1 MRVAFAT
8 LGCKTNQYETS
19 LMCEDLKEGNDI
31 IPFDQKTDVYIIN
44 TCTVTHKA
52 DYQSRQLI
60 RKAINSGRDA
70 KVIVTGCYA
79 ERQIE
84 EVKALGAHAVI
95 GNKGKNHISEYF
107 NNIFDG
113 KTDSVCHTDNNTI
126 RCRATFNTARTRT
139 FLKIQDGCNYSCSY
153 CIVPTVR
160 GKSRSAS
167 IINIYEEVKALVDK
181 GYKEVVL
188 TGIQLGAYGRDL
200 DPKTDI
206 VELLKELLKIEGQF
220 RIRLSSIEPQ
230 DVTTQLIELIKYNP
244 KICRHL
250 HLPLQSGDDEILK
263 KMGRNYK
270 FSYYEELIMTLVSEI
285 PEIGLGTDIILGFPN
300 EKESN
305 FQNTYNLLNNLPF
318 SYFHIFRFSER
329 PGTSIYGIKNN
340 VSFEKMKERSKILKL
355 LNEAK
360 NISFKKRHI
369 GKHLNVIV
377 EDKLVSSGYSS
388 GLSDNYIRLHIKN
401 FRDFVGK
408 VIKLRVK
415 GFEEGILIGERTM
428 KEEN

>member
-31 IPFDQKTDVYIIN
+31 IPFDQKADVYIIN

-60 RKAINSGRDA
+60 RRAIKNGKDA
-70 KVIVTGCYA
+70 KIIVTGCYA
-79 ERQIE
+79 ERQTDE
-84 EVKALGAHAVI
+84 LKALGVHAVI

-139 FLKIQDGCNYSCSY
+139 FLKIQEGCNYSCSY

-160 GKSRSAS
+160 GQSRSAS
-167 IINIYEEVKALVDK
+167 IVNVYEEVKTLVDT

-188 TGIQLGAYGRDL
+188 TGIQLGAYGKDL
-200 DPKTDI
+200 NPKTDI
-206 VELLKELLKIEGQF
+206 VELLEELLKNEGQF
-220 RIRLSSIEPQ
+220 RIRLSSIEPH
-230 DVTTQLIELIKYNP
+230 DVTTKLIELIKYNP

-250 HLPLQSGDDEILK
+250 HLPLQSGDDDILK
-263 KMGRNYK
+263 KMGRNYTS
-270 FSYYEELIMTLVSEI
+270 SYYKELIMTLVSEI

-329 PGTSIYGIKNN
+329 PGTSIYGFKNN

-355 LNEAK
+355 LNERK
-360 NISFKKRHI
+360 SISFKERHI
-369 GKHLNVIV
+369 GKGLNVIV
-377 EDKLVSSGYSS
+377 EDKIDSSEYLS
-388 GLSDNYIRLHIKN
+388 GLSDNYIRLHIKTLG
-401 FRDFVGK
+401 DFVGK
-408 VIKLRVK
+408 VINLRVK
-415 GFEEGILIGERTM
+415 GFEEGILIGEKINT
-428 KEEN
+428 